1 MIPVGGQ
8 INTQN
13 TEATDQPSRTWK
25 LDFERGRVTGI
36 TDGLEA
42 VRQAVSKIIQTERFR
57 YFIYSFDYGI
67 ELKFLIGQSPAIV
80 RSELRR
86 RIVEALQQDDR
97 IQDVTDFD
105 ITINGDTATV
115 RFTVVSSFGSFQQEV
130 VMHV

>member
-1 MIPVGGQ
+1 MIPTGGQ
-8 INTQN
+8 INAQS
-13 TEATDQPSRTWK
+13 TETTEQPSRTWK
-25 LDFERGRVTGI
+25 LDFERGHVTGI

-67 ELKFLIGQSPAIV
+67 ELNSLIGKSPALV

-86 RIVEALQQDDR
+86 RIVEALLQDDR
-97 IQDVTDFD
+97 ISDVTDFD
-105 ITINGDTATV
+105 IVINEDTTTV
-115 RFTVVSSFGSFQQEV
+115 QFTVVSSFGSFQQEV